1 MTDSKLEYYFNQVI
15 AEGVESALVDVQVL
29 LQLLIKKGII
39 SKEEVDETR
48 KIVRSNSDTIKGIR
62 FIIDRVESKHNKEE
76 ELKNIF
82 RKLKNGDSLTEEERK
97 NVLNINL
104 IN

>member
-1 MTDSKLEYYFNQVI
+1 MTDGKLEYYFNQVI
-15 AEGVESALVDVQVL
+15 SEGVESALVDVQVL

-82 RKLKNGDSLTEEERK
+82 RKLKNGDSLTEEERE
-97 NVLNINL
+97 NLLNINL
-104 IN
+104 IK